1 MKTNLYITCA
11 TDREQ
16 LELLEVLDSRGYRF
30 PDGKALPV
38 ENLPRRGGTADRLPW
53 ALDTKNREAA
63 YASAGTVGYLCRLR
77 GMTPVPFSRLDRKA
91 V

>member
-1 MKTNLYITCA
+1 MKTNLYVTCA

-16 LELLEVLDSRGYRF
+16 LELLELLHRRGYRF

-53 ALDTKNREAA
+53 ALDTKTGGRRIPAPVRWGISAA
-63 YASAGTVGYLCRLR
+63 CGA
-77 GMTPVPFSRLDRKA
+77 
-91 V
+91 